1 MIREQIRKLTEP
13 SEHTISDRI
22 STFDSDCFYNTYQ
35 LVPASQVEAKT
46 FPFSCSHSLLQ
57 NVKGAIPII
66 EVTAAESDNA
76 LQAKHITSVIYVA
89 AVAKNVKKL
98 PLL

>member
-1 MIREQIRKLTEP
+1 MIRGQIRKLTEP

-22 STFDSDCFYNTYQ
+22 STFDCFYNMYQ
-35 LVPASQVEAKT
+35 LVPASQVKAKT
-46 FPFSCSHSLLQ
+46 FSFSCWHSLLQ